1 MLYSHP
7 SPKQEY
13 ADRVLYHKIEIA
25 NPKNMMK
32 GFPYLVTV
40 AILALAFS
48 LASAYD
54 PSPLQD
60 FCIATVNANSGGTY
74 MVSLLLAAVV
84 LSSHSF
90 EIIIIKFYTVMK
102 SCLMVISSTLDF
114 FHLRHVIVHFYR
126 TV

>member
-13 ADRVLYHKIEIA
+13 ADRVLYHTIEIA

-74 MVSLLLAAVV
+74 MVSLLLAVVV

-90 EIIIIKFYTVMK
+90 EIIIIKFYTLMK
-102 SCLMVISSTLDF
+102 SCQMVISSTLDF
-114 FHLRHVIVHFYR
+114 LRIRHVNCPFL
-126 TV
+126 

>member
-7 SPKQEY
+7 SPEQEY

-60 FCIATVNANSGGTY
+60 FCVATENANSGGTY
-74 MVSLLLAAVV
+74 MVDLLII
-84 LSSHSF
+84 SSSS
-90 EIIIIKFYTVMK
+90 IIIT
-102 SCLMVISSTLDF
+102 F
-114 FHLRHVIVHFYR
+114 F
-126 TV
+126 